1 MKWYNTSKVIFQIKQ
16 AKFNQRLCCAF
27 WIEEA
32 IIKAVSDTDTKK
44 TGFCP
49 AAVIYKARQML
60 FPKLTSAGR
69 LSFPSTLYSV
79 ALCLS
84 P

>member
-27 WIEEA
+27 RIEEA
-32 IIKAVSDTDTKK
+32 TIKAVSDIDMKR

-49 AAVIYKARQML
+49 AAVI
-60 FPKLTSAGR
+60 
-69 LSFPSTLYSV
+69 
-79 ALCLS
+79 
-84 P
+84 